1 MGWGQRA
8 EGVSAE
14 GGGMT
19 VARGSRQRELA
30 SYLLVCLSMICL
42 LMLQLSEERERER
55 EGVWSGLEGR
65 EWS

>member
-1 MGWGQRA
+1 MGV
-8 EGVSAE
+8 EGSRGKRR

-42 LMLQLSEERERER
+42 LMLQLSEERRRER
-55 EGVWSGLEGR
+55 ARGGFGAG
-65 EWS
+65 